1 MLGKR
6 PKSDTWERVATVA
19 IGQQMRI
26 SCIHQGF
33 ELYGSDRCFAE
44 TVAAIRSAYPA
55 AEIEVVL
62 PREGPIV
69 GLLKANAS
77 RISFEP
83 IWILRRRNLWWL
95 ATIGLLSLPRAIFRA
110 ASRMRSS
117 DLVYISTCVVIDYIL
132 AGRFF
137 RRSTLLHIHE
147 IPEGMSL
154 RILRGLVRWSRTQVI
169 FNSKATRAA
178 FALPKAFSSSVV
190 YNGVPGPET
199 PKPSDYDSHRR
210 LRLLM
215 LGRINRIKG
224 QEILIEAVR
233 CLPHHIRSQISVRIV
248 GDAFE
253 DRPRE
258 TMIRSLVHQAALSDI
273 IQIEPFVVD
282 PANLYHWADL
292 VVIPSHKPESL
303 GRVAIEAMAFARPP
317 LASAIG
323 GLVEVVG
330 DGGNGWLV
338 PPGRADLLANAI
350 QTIVEH
356 PESWREYG
364 PRARARYELL
374 FSERSASDAIGAIL
388 QAKLTANGL
397 GAPEATAPPIV
408 SDAI

>member
-1 MLGKR
+1 M
-6 PKSDTWERVATVA
+6 VATVA
-19 IGQQMRI
+19 IGQPMRI
-26 SCIHQGF
+26 SCVHQGY

-62 PREGPIV
+62 PRKGPIV
-69 GLLKANAS
+69 GLLEGNAS

-95 ATIGLLSLPRAIFRA
+95 ATIGLLTLPVAIVRA
-110 ASRMRSS
+110 ASRMRRS
-117 DLVYISTCVVIDYIL
+117 DLVYINTCVVIDYIL
-132 AGRFF
+132 AARFF
-137 RRSTLLHIHE
+137 KCSTLLHIHE

-154 RILRGLVRWSRTQVI
+154 HILRSLVRWSCSQII
-169 FNSKATRAA
+169 FNSKATKAA
-178 FALPKAFSSSVV
+178 FALPKEFLSNVV
-190 YNGVPGPET
+190 YNGVPGPEE
-199 PKPSDYDSHRR
+199 PKPSDYDSRRR

-233 CLPHHIRSQISVRIV
+233 SLPHHVRSQISVRIV

-253 DRPRE
+253 DRSRE
-258 TMIRSLVHQAALSDI
+258 TMIRSLVHEAALSDI

-282 PANLYHWADL
+282 PADLYLWADL

-330 DGGNGWLV
+330 DGENGWLIT
-338 PPGRADLLANAI
+338 PGRADLLSNAI
-350 QTIVEH
+350 QTIFEH
-356 PESWREYG
+356 PELWREYG
-364 PRARARYELL
+364 QRARARYELL
-374 FSERSASDAIGAIL
+374 FSERSASDAIRTIL
-388 QAKLTANGL
+388 YAKLTAHRQ
-397 GAPEATAPPIV
+397 GAPEATSPPIA
-408 SDAI
+408 SDVI